1 MARPNRMPISRIGRK
16 LITGAVWSTLKTD
29 PNQPYSKTIA
39 VTPNAA
45 PTLSR

>member
-1 MARPNRMPISRIGRK
+1 MASPNRMPISRIGRK
-16 LITGAVWSTLKTD
+16 LITGAGSATLSTA

-39 VTPNAA
+39 VAPNAA